1 MLSCAACAIVAV
13 RKLKLNS
20 SSTVVL
26 STAHPAKFE
35 EAVALALENFIPPL
49 PAALAELYTLP
60 TRKTMLPTSV
70 LEVQNFIR
78 AKVFPNRENETS
90 ASSKKS
96 SQFTRFSI
104 LVGIGVVLLGTIVTL
119 RSIRRK

>member
-49 PAALAELYTLP
+49 PAALAELYTLQL
-60 TRKTMLPTSV
+60 TV
-70 LEVQNFIR
+70 LYSWNPRSPHKEERYWVHRTALI
-78 AKVFPNRENETS
+78 AT
-90 ASSKKS
+90 
-96 SQFTRFSI
+96 
-104 LVGIGVVLLGTIVTL
+104 TIWL
-119 RSIRRK
+119 W